1 MGALSG
7 KFKAATKAHNPMDFM
22 RDICSE
28 FSRDFVVLLGSSYF
42 GVKGSAYAIM
52 TKGQLPYYMDYMKAS
67 GMEYQRY
74 STFGMTP
81 WALKSAIGA
90 ISDTFPIYGYHKGP
104 YLIGA
109 SVMGCLSF
117 LAVAVLPLRGED
129 VPPGILENSSSDEGF
144 EASDLSF
151 LPTSSWI
158 APMLFFFISLHLA
171 TVDLLCEG
179 RYAAKMAAL
188 PHTSS
193 SLVTW
198 VWLCIFIGQLTIGSA
213 VGPMADDS
221 RMDARAVFYIGVPLS
236 AQFLLP
242 LFLGYLQEERVPP
255 GPKYEKIKQNPRLF
269 ALAFV
274 MAAAVLTNAVT
285 SLWLENVN
293 YMLALTIAWS
303 LLLIALSFYSLPR
316 MLASANTYLFL
327 VQALYLQ
334 IPGAINSWFQAN
346 ESCVP
351 GGPNFSNTYYLT
363 YSSIVGNLAA
373 LLGVVLFQVCFRKST
388 FRVAFWTTTVLRVMA
403 SAFDII
409 IVQRLH
415 RPFISDK
422 VMYMLGDGI
431 VGEVISQLEFMPS
444 VVLVSKLCPS
454 GYESIVYSLLA
465 GYQNFG
471 QQVAMYAGEF
481 LTDNLGLNPR
491 KEAPCNFDNL
501 AWLIAIAHTL
511 LPMLS
516 IPLVFAMIPDVK
528 LTDDLLV
535 GELACVKPSM
545 QPEELTELHNDC
557 DDESRGVPEAEDE
570 HHESWLTEQLHL
582 AAPPMP
588 STVAP
593 TAQ

>member
-373 LLGVVLFQVCFRKST
+373 LLGVVLFQV
-388 FRVAFWTTTVLRVMA
+388 
-403 SAFDII
+403 
-409 IVQRLH
+409 
-415 RPFISDK
+415 
-422 VMYMLGDGI
+422 
-431 VGEVISQLEFMPS
+431 
-444 VVLVSKLCPS
+444 
-454 GYESIVYSLLA
+454 
-465 GYQNFG
+465 
-471 QQVAMYAGEF
+471 AMYAGEF

-588 STVAP
+588 ST
-593 TAQ
+593 